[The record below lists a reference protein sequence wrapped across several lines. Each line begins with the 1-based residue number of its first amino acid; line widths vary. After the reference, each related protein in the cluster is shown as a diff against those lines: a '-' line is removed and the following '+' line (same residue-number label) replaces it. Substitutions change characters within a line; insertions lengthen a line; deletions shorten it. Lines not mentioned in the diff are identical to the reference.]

1 MTFGDIDA
9 MNQRALESL
18 DRLAEIG
25 TYDHTERLRM
35 SEPLDDVAAPVV
47 SRDPDLSG
55 ASGEGNELGTG
66 AAASLE
72 PLTPAEAFALAQVS
86 VLDPG
91 LHSYRVDK

>member
-9 MNQRALESL
+9 MNERALESL

-35 SEPLDDVAAPVV
+35 NEPLDEDEA
-47 SRDPDLSG
+47 
-55 ASGEGNELGTG
+55 
-66 AAASLE
+66 
-72 PLTPAEAFALAQVS
+72 LTPSEAFALAQVS
-86 VLDPG
+86 VHDPG